1 MKSHLKMSNNEI
13 AGRSIV
19 LTTHVLRN
27 YARRILHYI
36 DRDAIAY
43 VSKNRAELKQKLT
56 SLLESARPLTKVER
70 DEFGRKHVLKTKGT
84 FLLSDGKTVFVCE
97 SHPFHVVCSTCYP
110 LTYLNKYNYNE
121 KSVRQNRAADKWA
134 ALKSSVKHV

>member
-1 MKSHLKMSNNEI
+1 MNEI
-13 AGRSIV
+13 AGRSII
-19 LTTHVLRN
+19 LSTHALRN
-27 YARRILHYI
+27 YSRRVLGIPDNDVITYTAVNKPKLKEELTTLLGT
-36 DRDAIAY
+36 
-43 VSKNRAELKQKLT
+43 SKT
-56 SLLESARPLTKVER
+56 LTKVEY